1 MRIIFIYYLLEDR
14 GSAQD
19 IKGYIDSAKK
29 MGHEIVVYGRS
40 DFKSLFHYS
49 QTINKNDAVVFIFEW
64 TTELLRGGFLDY
76 IRLISKVPRE
86 RRVLI
91 DCDGKYN
98 NSIKSHGD
106 ANHKTKKESID
117 WINFCDSLTDK
128 ILQPTIEP
136 LKKNVNTFFF
146 HAYNPDWEMKN
157 RKNINKK
164 YGMCYVGNNWYRWN
178 PMYRVLREVKK
189 IKRDVGHVSITGH
202 GWDSP
207 APWASPDTPKE
218 AYKSDYKF
226 IKSLD
231 IDVFPPIKFS
241 KVIGQMNKGVF
252 NPVIYRPLFD
262 KLNFVT
268 CRTYETFAANT
279 IPLFT
284 YKNKSHL
291 SVYGA
296 NETDALL
303 IDNSPKKKIL
313 DVMNNQEKY
322 IKIVKN
328 VRARLR
334 NEHSHDVRLKELI
347 NIINS

>member
-1 MRIIFIYYLLEDR
+1 MRIILIYYLLEDR

-76 IRLISKVPRE
+76 VRLVSKIPRQ

-98 NSIKSHGD
+98 NPIDSKGD
-106 ANHKTKKESID
+106 SNHKSKKESID
-117 WINFCDSLTDK
+117 WINFCNSLTDK
-128 ILQPTIEP
+128 IFQPTIKP

-146 HAYNPDWEMKN
+146 HAYNPNWEITNNNK
-157 RKNINKK
+157 KK

-178 PMYRVLREVKK
+178 PMYKVLKEIKK
-189 IKRDVGHVSITGH
+189 NKGDVGNISITGH
-202 GWDSP
+202 GWDRP
-207 APWASPDTPKE
+207 APWASRDTPKE
-218 AYKSDYKF
+218 AYQYDYKF

-231 IDVFPPIKFS
+231 IDIFPPIKFS
-241 KVIGQMNKGVF
+241 KVIKQMNKGVF

-291 SVYGA
+291 SIYGR

-303 IDNSPKKKIL
+303 LGKKPKNKIL
-313 DVMNNQEKY
+313 DVIKNQEKY
-322 IKIVKN
+322 MEIVKN
-328 VRARLR
+328 VRNKLK
-334 NEHSHDVRLKELI
+334 NNHSHDIRLKELI

>member
-1 MRIIFIYYLLEDR
+1 MRIILIYYLLEDR

-40 DFKSLFHYS
+40 DFRSSFHYS

-76 IRLISKVPRE
+76 IRLISKIPRE

-98 NSIKSHGD
+98 NPINFRGD
-106 ANHKTKKESID
+106 INHKSKKESLD
-117 WINFCDSLTDK
+117 WINFCNSLTDK
-128 ILQPTIEP
+128 IFQPTIKP
-136 LKKNVNTFFF
+136 LKKNVGTFFF
-146 HAYNPDWEMKN
+146 HAYNPNWETNNNNK
-157 RKNINKK
+157 KK
-164 YGMCYVGNNWYRWN
+164 YGMCYVGNNWYRWD
-178 PMYRVLREVKK
+178 PMYKVLKK
-189 IKRDVGHVSITGH
+189 IKKNKGDVGRISITGH
-202 GWDSP
+202 GWDRS
-207 APWASPDTPKE
+207 APWASKDTPKE
-218 AYKSDYKF
+218 AYKYDYKF

-241 KVIGQMNKGVF
+241 EVIKQMNKGVF

-291 SVYGA
+291 SIYGE
-296 NETDALL
+296 NETDVFL
-303 IDNSPKKKIL
+303 IGKNPQKKIL
-313 DVMNNQEKY
+313 DVMKNQEKY
-322 IKIVKN
+322 IKIARN
-328 VRARLR
+328 VRSKLK